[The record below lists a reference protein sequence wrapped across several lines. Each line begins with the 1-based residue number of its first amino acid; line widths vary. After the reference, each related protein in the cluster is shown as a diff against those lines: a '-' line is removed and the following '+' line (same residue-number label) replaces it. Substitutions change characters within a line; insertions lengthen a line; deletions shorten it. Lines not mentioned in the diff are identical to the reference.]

1 MLDAKLKFVY
11 SICMNCKPVIFLLA
25 PLLLVGA
32 CQQQQQLA
40 QAEEQEAQKPK
51 TPPPLHLGAVHQ
63 VYPEQNFALL
73 RIIGPM
79 PGPGDTLITHP
90 ADGSNSRI
98 GNLVISTGQP
108 TRNNIIAAD
117 IRSGTVV
124 KGDRVFRYRNVAGYT
139 APSQNTETTDQED
152 IAEEVAPAVA
162 DTSIAP
168 EEESVSNMR
177 DEDFPEPIL
186 NREDDDTHDTVVEA
200 APQPSVPV
208 TPASPTPQQA
218 APSYLNDIPDDIS
231 QWD

>member
-1 MLDAKLKFVY
+1 MLDAKAKFVY
-11 SICMNCKPVIFLLA
+11 SMGMNSKPLILLLA
-25 PLLLVGA
+25 PLLMVGA
-32 CQQQQQLA
+32 CQQQQQT
-40 QAEEQEAQKPK
+40 QPENQEVQKPK
-51 TPPPLHLGAVHQ
+51 LPPPLHLGAVHQ

-79 PGPGDTLITHP
+79 PGPGVTLITHP

-117 IRSGTVV
+117 IRSGTVA

-139 APSQNTETTDQED
+139 EKSHEAELLQDD
-152 IAEEVAPAVA
+152 MAEEAGTPVA
-162 DTSIAP
+162 DTTIP
-168 EEESVSNMR
+168 QEEAEQVSNMR
-177 DEDFPEPIL
+177 DEDFPEPIV
-186 NREDDDTHDTVVEA
+186 NREDDNTHDTVVETV
-200 APQPSVPV
+200 PEPSVPV

-218 APSYLNDIPDDIS
+218 APSYLNDIPDDIN

>member
-1 MLDAKLKFVY
+1 M
-11 SICMNCKPVIFLLA
+11 SRKPIFFLLA
-25 PLLLVGA
+25 PMLLIGA
-32 CQQQQQLA
+32 CQQQQQRQLL
-40 QAEEQEAQKPK
+40 AEEQEEKVAK

-124 KGDRVFRYRNVAGYT
+124 KGDRVFRYRNISAHEADEPEQ
-139 APSQNTETTDQED
+139 APGDD
-152 IAEEVAPAVA
+152 VAEEVPPMAG
-162 DTSIAP
+162 
-168 EEESVSNMR
+168 ESTPIQEDAEPPSNMR
-177 DEDFPEPIL
+177 DEDFPDPVL
-186 NREDDDTHDTVVEA
+186 NREDEEDDDEQDTVVEA
-200 APQPSVPV
+200 KPEPQLPPAPTGAPS
-208 TPASPTPQQA
+208 QA
-218 APSYLNDIPDDIS
+218 APAYLNDIPDDIS

>member
-1 MLDAKLKFVY
+1 M
-11 SICMNCKPVIFLLA
+11 SRKPIIVLLL
-25 PLLLVGA
+25 PLLLA
-32 CQQQQQLA
+32 CCCQQQQRVV
-40 QAEEQEAQKPK
+40 EEQEEKVVKP
-51 TPPPLHLGAVHQ
+51 PPPLHLGAVHQ

-124 KGDRVFRYRNVAGYT
+124 KGDRVFRYRNIAASASENQG
-139 APSQNTETTDQED
+139 ALPNDAL
-152 IAEEVAPAVA
+152 AEEVVAPMQVA
-162 DTSIAP
+162 TPQP
-168 EEESVSNMR
+168 EEEEELPSNMR
-177 DEDFPEPIL
+177 DDEFPSPVLDRPESEAEE
-186 NREDDDTHDTVVEA
+186 EDDDSHDTHIEA
-200 APQPSVPV
+200 HPEPSIPIQPSGAP
-208 TPASPTPQQA
+208 SQA
-218 APSYLNDIPDDIS
+218 APAYLNDIPDDIS

>member
-1 MLDAKLKFVY
+1 MLDAKPKFVY
-11 SICMNCKPVIFLLA
+11 SMGMNSKPLILLLA
-25 PLLLVGA
+25 PLLMVGA
-32 CQQQQQLA
+32 CQQQQHA
-40 QAEEQEAQKPK
+40 QPEDQEVQKPK

-79 PGPGDTLITHP
+79 PGPGATLITHP

-117 IRSGTVV
+117 IRSGTVA
-124 KGDRVFRYRNVAGYT
+124 KGDRVFCYRNIAGYT
-139 APSQNTETTDQED
+139 EPSQDTASLQDD
-152 IAEEVAPAVA
+152 MAEAAAKPTA
-162 DTSIAP
+162 DTTISQ
-168 EEESVSNMR
+168 EEADPISNMR
-177 DEDFPEPIL
+177 DEDFPEPIV
-186 NREDDDTHDTVVEA
+186 NREDDDTHDTVVET
-200 APQPSVPV
+200 APEPSVPV